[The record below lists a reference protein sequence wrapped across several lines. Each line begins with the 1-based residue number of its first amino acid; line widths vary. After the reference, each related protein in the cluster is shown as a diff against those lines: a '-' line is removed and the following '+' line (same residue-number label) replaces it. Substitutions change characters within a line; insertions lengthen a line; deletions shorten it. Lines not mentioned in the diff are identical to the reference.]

1 MFFVAQLNYLL
12 YSLHIEAVCIT
23 LIFST
28 LKVLLFLELHK
39 KYSFFFVNMNYSG
52 KNAVIMKNLLLTYF
66 DRSHVGR
73 NIRKKLGLSQDDDL
87 RRFLIVK

>member
-1 MFFVAQLNYLL
+1 M
-12 YSLHIEAVCIT
+12 
-23 LIFST
+23 IFST

-66 DRSHVGR
+66 DRSQVGR

>member
-12 YSLHIEAVCIT
+12 YFLHMEAVCIT

-39 KYSFFFVNMNYSG
+39 KYSFFFVNMN
-52 KNAVIMKNLLLTYF
+52 NL
-66 DRSHVGR
+66 G
-73 NIRKKLGLSQDDDL
+73 
-87 RRFLIVK
+87 

>member
-1 MFFVAQLNYLL
+1 M
-12 YSLHIEAVCIT
+12 
-23 LIFST
+23 IFST

-66 DRSHVGR
+66 DRSQVGR
-73 NIRKKLGLSQDDDL
+73 NIRKKLGVSQDDDL
-87 RRFLIVK
+87 RRFLIVN

>member
-12 YSLHIEAVCIT
+12 YFLHIEAVCIT

-39 KYSFFFVNMNYSG
+39 KYSFFFCEYELFRLSVLLDLELWHNVSLCGSG
-52 KNAVIMKNLLLTYF
+52 ACVRPQPT
-66 DRSHVGR
+66 
-73 NIRKKLGLSQDDDL
+73 
-87 RRFLIVK
+87 

>member
-1 MFFVAQLNYLL
+1 M
-12 YSLHIEAVCIT
+12 
-23 LIFST
+23 IFST

-66 DRSHVGR
+66 DRSQVGR

-87 RRFLIVK
+87 RRFLIVN